1 MFEWIIGREIYG
13 IDGMI
18 DRHNYRQSLMQNY
31 PGKSQHYRTCFTREN
46 LGLENFYA
54 GTSCWWQSS

>member
-1 MFEWIIGREIYG
+1 MIDREIYG

-18 DRHNYRQSLMQNY
+18 NRYNYRQSFLKKY
-31 PGKSQHYRTCFTREN
+31 PGKIQDYLVCFTREN

-54 GTSCWWQSS
+54 GTSCWWKSS

>member
-1 MFEWIIGREIYG
+1 MIDREIYG

-18 DRHNYRQSLMQNY
+18 NCYDYRQSFLKQY
-31 PGKSQHYRTCFTREN
+31 PGKIQDYLACFTREN

-54 GTSCWWQSS
+54 GTSFRWQSS

>member
-1 MFEWIIGREIYG
+1 MFELMIDREIYG

-18 DRHNYRQSLMQNY
+18 NRHDYRQSLMQNY
-31 PGKSQHYRTCFTREN
+31 LGKSQHYLTCFTREN

-54 GTSCWWQSS
+54 GTSFWWQSS